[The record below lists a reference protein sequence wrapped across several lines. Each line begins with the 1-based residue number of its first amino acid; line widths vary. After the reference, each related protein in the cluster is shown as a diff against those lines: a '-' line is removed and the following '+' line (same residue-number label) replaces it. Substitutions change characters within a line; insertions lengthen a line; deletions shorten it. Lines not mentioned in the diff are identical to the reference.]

1 MLHTIIHTYYHYRI
15 SNFYVKISSQKLKEF
30 KKEKYKDVMIENIQM
45 SKKRKYTDVK
55 YIGELNGIH
64 DFLMKKLFYFYT
76 FIYTYNIFFIN

>member
-1 MLHTIIHTYYHYRI
+1 
-15 SNFYVKISSQKLKEF
+15 
-30 KKEKYKDVMIENIQM
+30 MIENIQM